1 MKDRIPSLDGARAV
15 SISLVIAGH
24 VLTWSSLPFLWRVHL
39 GALGVR
45 TFFVISGFIITT
57 LLLDELRSAGRINI
71 KAFYVRRAARIL
83 PAYWLFLA
91 IVVLLIPTG
100 LVPAHYSDLPPAFAY
115 FSNYDLPGRAL
126 SHTWSL
132 SVEEQFYLLWP
143 AALVLAGLVN
153 ARTVCFTLLIA
164 APAFRVLSDLGLW
177 PGHHNFAFECVCDS
191 LATGCLLAMLRRQL
205 WDAPGYPRLVA
216 SPTILLLLATVIALM
231 ALRPDGIASD
241 LLTSFL
247 NVAIA
252 LTLDRYM
259 RFPKSS
265 VGRLLNSAPFVWVGV
280 ISYGL
285 YLWQQLFAFRQLP
298 VVIQVGGPVAIA
310 AFSYYL
316 VEKPVR
322 RWITNNWNQRFG
334 DRATGVLVEAQSEVP
349 AATAATTSTT
359 ALSGHGRSRLAS
371 VPRP

>member
-126 SHTWSL
+126 
-132 SVEEQFYLLWP
+132 
-143 AALVLAGLVN
+143 
-153 ARTVCFTLLIA
+153 
-164 APAFRVLSDLGLW
+164 
-177 PGHHNFAFECVCDS
+177 
-191 LATGCLLAMLRRQL
+191 
-205 WDAPGYPRLVA
+205 
-216 SPTILLLLATVIALM
+216 
-231 ALRPDGIASD
+231 
-241 LLTSFL
+241 
-247 NVAIA
+247 
-252 LTLDRYM
+252 
-259 RFPKSS
+259 
-265 VGRLLNSAPFVWVGV
+265 
-280 ISYGL
+280 
-285 YLWQQLFAFRQLP
+285 
-298 VVIQVGGPVAIA
+298 
-310 AFSYYL
+310 
-316 VEKPVR
+316 
-322 RWITNNWNQRFG
+322 
-334 DRATGVLVEAQSEVP
+334 
-349 AATAATTSTT
+349 
-359 ALSGHGRSRLAS
+359 
-371 VPRP
+371 